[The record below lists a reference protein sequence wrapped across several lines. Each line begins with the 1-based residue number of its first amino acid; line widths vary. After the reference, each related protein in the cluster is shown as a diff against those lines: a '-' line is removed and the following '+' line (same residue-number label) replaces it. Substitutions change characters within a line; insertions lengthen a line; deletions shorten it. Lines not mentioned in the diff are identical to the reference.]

1 MVVVPPRPTPSQSLR
16 SRLAGGYALG
26 ALADMWSHLA
36 AWLRWVG
43 VGRIV
48 ITAVAVVVTVIGGI
62 WLIRTPD
69 PDSVHEAALAEA
81 RSATYEP
88 VTPTEY
94 TLITVPT
101 SPAAVEQDHED
112 PGHTKRQ
119 VIVHVVGAVLAPGVY
134 TLEIGARV
142 IDAVRAAGGPTDQAQ
157 LDAMNLAAPTS
168 DGQRLVV
175 PTLAE
180 VRSGAYQAPAVVR
193 APDSPTSSPTSD
205 SPAGSS
211 SGDSRININTAGEEE
226 LTRLPG
232 VGPAIAAA
240 IVADRAQRG
249 PFASVEE
256 LIRVR
261 GIGPAKLNALRPQ
274 ARV

>member
-1 MVVVPPRPTPSQSLR
+1 MVVVPPRPTSPQPLR
-16 SRLAGGYALG
+16 SRLAGGRASG
-26 ALADMWSHLA
+26 ALVDMWSHCA

-62 WLIRTPD
+62 WLILTPD

-88 VTPTEY
+88 VVPTEY
-94 TLITVPT
+94 TLIPVPT
-101 SPAAVEQDHED
+101 LPAAVEKNHED
-112 PGHTKRQ
+112 PRHTEPQ

-134 TLEIGARV
+134 TLVIDARV
-142 IDAVRAAGGPTDQAQ
+142 IDAVSAAGGPTDQAQ
-157 LDAMNLAAPTS
+157 LDAMNLAAPIS

-180 VRSGAYQAPAVVR
+180 VRSGDYQAPAAVR
-193 APDSPTSSPTSD
+193 APDSPTSSHSTD
-205 SPAGSS
+205 TPAGSS
-211 SGDSRININTAGEEE
+211 SGDNRIDINTAGEEE

-232 VGPAIAAA
+232 IGPAIAAA

-261 GIGPAKLNALRPQ
+261 GIGPAKLSALRPQ